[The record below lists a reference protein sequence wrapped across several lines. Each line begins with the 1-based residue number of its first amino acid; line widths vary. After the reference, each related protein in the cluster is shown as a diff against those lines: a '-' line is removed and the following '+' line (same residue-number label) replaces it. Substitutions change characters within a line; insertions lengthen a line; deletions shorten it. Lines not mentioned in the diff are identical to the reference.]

1 MQVLTPATLL
11 KGDSNT
17 GVFLW
22 NLRFLRTSFIPV
34 DAGRIL
40 KVHKAFRRCPGRL
53 LNVLCTF
60 NLQPASA
67 GMKTTASA
75 PNLVRYNVAFV
86 NWSTVFTEGKL
97 PLQLN
102 ISTETCVKKFTNSL
116 ICIDL
121 TYRNLF
127 IKYCEILIPVAIGKC
142 PQFLQKIC
150 SSQYLTCCYHQA
162 TQLSF
167 TCSKPTIETGE
178 RGVKYVQS

>member
-22 NLRFLRTSFIPV
+22 ILRFLRTSFIPV
-34 DAGRIL
+34 DAGRKL

-127 IKYCEILIPVAIGKC
+127 IKYCEILIPDAIGKC

-150 SSQYLTCCYHQA
+150 SSQYLTCCY
-162 TQLSF
+162 TKQLS
-167 TCSKPTIETGE
+167 
-178 RGVKYVQS
+178 YHLLVQSQQ

>member
-1 MQVLTPATLL
+1 
-11 KGDSNT
+11 
-17 GVFLW
+17 
-22 NLRFLRTSFIPV
+22 
-34 DAGRIL
+34 
-40 KVHKAFRRCPGRL
+40 
-53 LNVLCTF
+53 
-60 NLQPASA
+60 
-67 GMKTTASA
+67 MKTTASA

-102 ISTETCVKKFTNSL
+102 ISTETRAKKFTNSL

-142 PQFLQKIC
+142 PQFLQKIY

-162 TQLSF
+162 TLLTF
-167 TCSKPTIETGE
+167 TCSKPTMETVE